1 MYTNF
6 VFAWQMQ
13 TDNLIVLF
21 EKMSR
26 NIRLQFYKEL

>member
-21 EKMSR
+21 ENESQYQVT
-26 NIRLQFYKEL
+26 IL